1 MRTGEPDVRECAV
14 TPRSASV
21 LLSDALGHVELIEP
35 SAAREPIRMMFRAA
49 IEECTISSS
58 LLGKRLNYV
67 LELAE
72 ALVAADRR

>member
-1 MRTGEPDVRECAV
+1 MTAH

-21 LLSDALGHVELIEP
+21 LLSDALGHLDLIEP
-35 SAAREPIRMMFRAA
+35 PAAREPIRAMLRAA
-49 IEECTISSS
+49 IEECVVSNS

-72 ALVAADRR
+72 ALVTAPQESAPGLR